1 MSGERWLWYNAEIRN
16 WMVGTKDKIGSKTG
30 TLSLADTCES
40 PDRAA
45 HSWKAWKD
53 GDGWVEQP
61 TLKCTAPASL
71 PPPPPKYLRLDGG
84 KDLAPDI
91 AANYLGYY
99 ELEPGQR
106 SHGRAVWKHASCE
119 RWLWYNAEISNWMV
133 GTKDKIGSNL
143 CHLFVSDT
151 CESPD
156 RVSHHWKALNDGS
169 WVEQPTLKC
178 TAPASIQ
185 QVKVG
190 SCVEVISGS
199 NAGRTGKVV
208 EDDGTSNPY
217 KVVANLHTA
226 PHSIEAT
233 GPITPEPHELFLAG
247 ALC

>member
-1 MSGERWLWYNAEIRN
+1 MHVTLGATCGRSGPRQQITTASEMECVPPPPPKYLRLDGGKDLSPAGLAGLGYYELEPRLRSHGRAVWKHVSGERWLWYNAEIRN

-40 PDRAA
+40 PDRASDHWRA
-45 HSWKAWKD
+45 LKD
-53 GDGWVEQP
+53 D
-61 TLKCTAPASL
+61 
-71 PPPPPKYLRLDGG
+71 
-84 KDLAPDI
+84 
-91 AANYLGYY
+91 N
-99 ELEPGQR
+99 
-106 SHGRAVWKHASCE
+106 
-119 RWLWYNAEISNWMV
+119 
-133 GTKDKIGSNL
+133 
-143 CHLFVSDT
+143 F
-151 CESPD
+151 
-156 RVSHHWKALNDGS
+156 
-169 WVEQPTLKC
+169 VEQPTLKC